1 MKYVSVLV
9 PRVLRI
15 TVAREYTFNGESVLY
30 GAFQIR

>member
-15 TVAREYTFNGESVLY
+15 IAAREYMFKGESVLY
-30 GAFQIR
+30 GAFQIC